1 MWKAFDI
8 CEATGWWDELFDCLR
23 DEALSR
29 GMGRTMELLTPGCK
43 YNSRHVASDE
53 PEDIQ

>member
-1 MWKAFDI
+1 MWKVFDI

-43 YNSRHVASDE
+43 FNSRHVASDE